1 VHSIYRSRILQSN
14 FSSLLI
20 LKFILVIAVT
30 QLLINDYLIEFVE
43 LHVIGVNLLVFSTVF
58 AVDNGIGL

>member
-1 VHSIYRSRILQSN
+1 MQSN